1 MSLPNK
7 HVTSLLLLCATHALA
22 FPFYMDVGG
31 LSNTT
36 LLSPTVPNVEYHH
49 IFECPHPCGLVS
61 HFDKNGTA
69 ITVLDFYGLE
79 GDIMGSTGV
88 CVALL
93 ATCTLFFATCGAC
106 VLGTVRHQSR

>member
-61 HFDKNGTA
+61 HFDKNGNDRIDIGEFLA
-69 ITVLDFYGLE
+69 FCNEKGGKDSGS
-79 GDIMGSTGV
+79 GDPV
-88 CVALL
+88 DKLRREVKRL
-93 ATCTLFFATCGAC
+93 ADRGGRRPAGA
-106 VLGTVRHQSR
+106 